1 MALLLVFENDL
12 ECAPQMLGPKRFGQ
26 SLLPADV

>member
-12 ECAPQMLGPKRFGQ
+12 ECAPQLLGPKPFGQ
-26 SLLPADV
+26 DLLLADV